1 MRGDEKMVNFCEIL
15 SDNPV
20 IGAIRNDDDL
30 ENVLNSDVKMVF
42 TLYGNLMNIEEICKE
57 LKKNDKIVFV
67 NIDMIEGL
75 RGDKFGIEFIKEKVN
90 PHGIISTNGQVLKHA
105 KHLGIFTI
113 QRLFILDSISIETGL
128 SIAKTIK
135 PDAIEILPGIAYK
148 AVELIKDKVSQPL
161 ITGGLIY
168 SQKDAVKA
176 LAAGVIGVSTSSRAL
191 WDF

>member
-1 MRGDEKMVNFCEIL
+1 MINFSEIL

-20 IGAIRNDDDL
+20 IGAIRNEKDF
-30 ENVLNSDVKMVF
+30 EVVINCDVKMVF
-42 TLYGNLMNIEEICKE
+42 VLYGNIINIQDICEK
-57 LKKNDKIVFV
+57 LKRNNKIVFV
-67 NIDMIEGL
+67 NLDMIEGL
-75 RGDKFGIEFIKEKVN
+75 KGDRFGVEFIKEKVK
-90 PHGIISTNGQVLKHA
+90 PHGIISTNSHVLKHA
-105 KHLGIFTI
+105 RNLGLFTI
-113 QRLFILDSISIETGL
+113 QRLFILDSISIETGV

-148 AVELIKDKVSQPL
+148 AVELIKDRVSQPL

-176 LAAGVIGVSTSSRAL
+176 LVAGVLGISTSSRDL

>member
-1 MRGDEKMVNFCEIL
+1 MINFCEIL

-20 IGAIRNDDDL
+20 IGAIRSDEDL
-30 ENVLNSDVKMVF
+30 MRIIDSDLKMVF
-42 TLYGNLMNIEEICKE
+42 TLYGNLMNIEEICSE

-75 RGDKFGIEFIKEKVN
+75 RGDKFGIEFIKEKVR

-105 KHLGIFTI
+105 KNLGIFTI
-113 QRLFILDSISIETGL
+113 QRLFILDSISIDTGL

-148 AVELIKDKVSQPL
+148 AVELIKEKVSQPI

-168 SQKDAVKA
+168 SQRDAVKA
-176 LAAGVIGVSTSSRAL
+176 LAAGAIGISTSARAL